1 MKPLN
6 SDDGPV
12 PPPRRVKVDESG
24 GSRGVCRRCGA
35 VANPD
40 DLAEA
45 ARRTR
50 VLVMEGRGE
59 RNAMARLAAANK
71 ILDEGQLE
79 HLTDEQLAHEARR
92 IAAEIDRRKARER
105 AK

>member
-1 MKPLN
+1 
-6 SDDGPV
+6 
-12 PPPRRVKVDESG
+12 
-24 GSRGVCRRCGA
+24 
-35 VANPD
+35 
-40 DLAEA
+40 
-45 ARRTR
+45 
-50 VLVMEGRGE
+50 MEGRGE